1 MRLTARGT
9 SYGSLRGALCCG
21 LCGALLL
28 ADHAGAALPPSV
40 AHAFLDQ
47 RIPLSSVSAYVQE
60 IGAAKPLFTH
70 CRLERRRST
79 GRTSFTNDTCCGIRI
94 QPHST

>member
-1 MRLTARGT
+1 MRLTACGT
-9 SYGSLRGALCCG
+9 SYGLLRGALCC
-21 LCGALLL
+21 ALLL
-28 ADHAGAALPPSV
+28 AQQAGAALPQPV

-70 CRLERRRST
+70 WRRLSR
-79 GRTSFTNDTCCGIRI
+79 
-94 QPHST
+94 